1 MTAPFA
7 RRTGRAGL
15 TLLLTLV
22 LLCGALAPACTAKAN
37 LDALTLRSSET
48 RPKQGVSVHG
58 LLTWEAKE
66 NSAPF
71 SKLPVAA
78 HQETLPR
85 EIYMRDE
92 TGSYNRDYEIALR
105 DGILYVKHRGVSEKW
120 REAPMPD
127 ALKGYLTAISVDA
140 DEIIA
145 LDDENWIYTCIG
157 LFDDT
162 SEWKWMS
169 AWGELFRVAPGYQ
182 LPNASRGQWV
192 LSNIDRDYDETY
204 TDADGRKHQVGGSG
218 CTTIFYRSVED
229 PTRIIYLDPWLPND
243 ESRESGTPY
252 HSRFKVQALS
262 ASASELFV
270 TNKYGDMFTRLF
282 DYDLSG
288 GDQMYFKYSW
298 FSQEDSPLPD
308 DHTKLDRH
316 RVASKRIRLPSP
328 YWQKVPK
335 IPGEITDRIS
345 VESTAPGSENRL
357 LKVEGRKDGRTGYWK
372 KTLTEST
379 WTFVPTDEPLKGQL
393 LENSMEDTSEKD
405 LAPLS
410 GIHYSGRIKGYPA
423 ELTIRNFAYNDSIQT
438 GELRV
443 GFTKVPCTIYTE
455 YGNLGTVTTMGIT
468 AHEAGLTDDPR
479 YYMAALVVSDA
490 DLAKLKKDPFG
501 KSFVSHFML
510 GNHLRP
516 LSLKATDQA
525 LVFGNDKQL
534 TGSQKLTDFTLKRQ

>member
-1 MTAPFA
+1 
-7 RRTGRAGL
+7 
-15 TLLLTLV
+15 
-22 LLCGALAPACTAKAN
+22 
-37 LDALTLRSSET
+37 
-48 RPKQGVSVHG
+48 
-58 LLTWEAKE
+58 
-66 NSAPF
+66 
-71 SKLPVAA
+71 
-78 HQETLPR
+78 
-85 EIYMRDE
+85 
-92 TGSYNRDYEIALR
+92 
-105 DGILYVKHRGVSEKW
+105 
-120 REAPMPD
+120 
-127 ALKGYLTAISVDA
+127 
-140 DEIIA
+140 
-145 LDDENWIYTCIG
+145 
-157 LFDDT
+157 
-162 SEWKWMS
+162 
-169 AWGELFRVAPGYQ
+169 
-182 LPNASRGQWV
+182 
-192 LSNIDRDYDETY
+192 
-204 TDADGRKHQVGGSG
+204 
-218 CTTIFYRSVED
+218 
-229 PTRIIYLDPWLPND
+229 
-243 ESRESGTPY
+243 
-252 HSRFKVQALS
+252 
-262 ASASELFV
+262 
-270 TNKYGDMFTRLF
+270 
-282 DYDLSG
+282 
-288 GDQMYFKYSW
+288 
-298 FSQEDSPLPD
+298 
-308 DHTKLDRH
+308 
-316 RVASKRIRLPSP
+316 
-328 YWQKVPK
+328 
-335 IPGEITDRIS
+335 
-345 VESTAPGSENRL
+345 
-357 LKVEGRKDGRTGYWK
+357 YWK